1 MGAEILGRALR
12 SQVLFADLRRV
23 ARGRYEL
30 RFIPL
35 NQPEERQPV
44 GVVTERYARE
54 LERAIHADPAGW
66 WWSHRRWKL
75 PPPEV
80 EAPSGAA

>member
-1 MGAEILGRALR
+1 
-12 SQVLFADLRRV
+12 VLFADLRRV

-30 RFIPL
+30 RFVPL

-44 GVVTERYARE
+44 GVVTERYVRE

-80 EAPSGAA
+80 EAPSSAA